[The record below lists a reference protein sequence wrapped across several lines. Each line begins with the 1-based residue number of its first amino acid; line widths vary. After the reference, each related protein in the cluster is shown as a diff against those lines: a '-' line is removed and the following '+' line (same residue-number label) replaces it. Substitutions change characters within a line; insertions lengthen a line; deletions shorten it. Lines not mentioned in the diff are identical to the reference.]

1 MVPPKKDREAR
12 REEGRRWE
20 SRDDKLEVVLRIKR
34 KGTIIHE
41 AIVRDQQVEV
51 VAYFPSGE
59 INLHETGSMPLQS
72 YIEGINKILE
82 ERKREDRN

>member
-1 MVPPKKDREAR
+1 MVSRQADKEAKKEA
-12 REEGRRWE
+12 GRRWE
-20 SRDDKLEVVLRIKR
+20 ARDDKLEVVLRIKR

-51 VAYFPSGE
+51 IAYFPSGE

-72 YIEGINKILE
+72 YIEGINNILE
-82 ERKREDRN
+82 ERKHEDRN